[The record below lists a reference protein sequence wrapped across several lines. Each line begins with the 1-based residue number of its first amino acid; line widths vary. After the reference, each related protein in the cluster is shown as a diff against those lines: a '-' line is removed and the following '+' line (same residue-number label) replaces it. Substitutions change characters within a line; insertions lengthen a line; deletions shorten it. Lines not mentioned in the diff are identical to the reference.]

1 MTNEEARNI
10 LLTSVHPQTA
20 EEAEA
25 IGIAVRA
32 VERMIPKK
40 PNKVLD
46 GPFPSPFWCSVCGE
60 IVANQGWDAA
70 DGKPF
75 FLKCAEN
82 FCSNCGQ
89 AIDWSDS
96 E

>member
-40 PNKVLD
+40 PTKKADEWDD
-46 GPFPSPFWCSVCGE
+46 GIKGIGLYCPECSEEIGRIYIRRYKSENTCG
-60 IVANQGWDAA
+60 
-70 DGKPF
+70 
-75 FLKCAEN
+75 
-82 FCSNCGQ
+82 NCGQ
-89 AIDWSDS
+89 KIDWS